1 MVCEL
6 CHMSMLWR
14 NVYEKDAPSSCRLE
28 SGLGYKTRLRNVFFV
43 KKTISSFVYIYSNL
57 FCSLLKYLQNNVVMN
72 VIKYYALMYKKKRK
86 TCLFSA
92 KKL

>member
-28 SGLGYKTRLRNVFFV
+28 SGLGYKTRLRNVFFG
-43 KKTISSFVYIYSNL
+43 
-57 FCSLLKYLQNNVVMN
+57 
-72 VIKYYALMYKKKRK
+72 KKRAIV
-86 TCLFSA
+86 LFIHA
-92 KKL
+92 VIYFVNY